1 MSTPL
6 DYSFLFFIVLL
17 IEISVLLTKYN
28 EEGLDKYYQTFINY
42 FYLVLFPV
50 DNLIR
55 HKIDDEIEQLKTKV
69 NRILSEQQQEFA
81 QAFGL
86 HDDHSS
92 SEVCY
97 A

>member
-1 MSTPL
+1 M
-6 DYSFLFFIVLL
+6 
-17 IEISVLLTKYN
+17 LLTKYT
-28 EEGLDKYYQTFINY
+28 EEGLDKNYQTCITY

-55 HKIDDEIEQLKTKV
+55 HRIDEEIEQLKSNV

-86 HDDHSS
+86 HDDQSS
-92 SEVCY
+92 SEVRY
-97 A
+97 T